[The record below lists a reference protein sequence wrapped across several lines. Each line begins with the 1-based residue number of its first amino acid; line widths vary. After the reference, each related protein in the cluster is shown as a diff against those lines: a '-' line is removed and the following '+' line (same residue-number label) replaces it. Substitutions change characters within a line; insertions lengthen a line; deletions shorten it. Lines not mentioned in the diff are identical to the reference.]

1 MWRTSHPKK
10 LYFTLI
16 RLSLYGFSFLT
27 TWRVLTIQDF
37 QNIKLT
43 KKNISPANIHF
54 LTNSQFFEKSLNLDM
69 IGLLTDNFLNKKVI
83 DDHLSAHE
91 LQTHES
97 CKINKIFLWCSKYK
111 LPFLLID
118 IHFFNNKIYHRIH
131 PFPFE
136 N

>member
-1 MWRTSHPKK
+1 
-10 LYFTLI
+10 
-16 RLSLYGFSFLT
+16 
-27 TWRVLTIQDF
+27 
-37 QNIKLT
+37 LT

-69 IGLLTDNFLNKKVI
+69 IGLLTDNFFNKKVI

-118 IHFFNNKIYHRIH
+118 IHFLITKSGSVLLSPASILKTYEVIVSLSISPFIVHFNSQPQPSKSKSLAS
-131 PFPFE
+131 
-136 N
+136 